1 MEARIVET
9 AQRIKGLR
17 ELLDISSAEMASSL
31 GISEEKYLTYENG
44 ERDFSFTFLYNC
56 ADKLGVDIIELLT
69 GDHPKLSHY
78 SIVRE
83 GEGLDIKRRKGF
95 KYQHLCH
102 RFKDKTAEVF
112 LVTAPYREEEQ
123 GKPIQLSQ
131 HAGQEFDYII
141 KGSLKAVFE
150 NHEEILNEGDAV
162 YYDSGRGHGMIATGG
177 EDCILLAV
185 TMHPNKE
192 RKKD

>member
-1 MEARIVET
+1 METRIKET

-17 ELLDISSAEMASSL
+17 ELLEIPTEEMASSL
-31 GISEEKYLTYENG
+31 GMSEKKYTEYESG

-69 GDHPKLSHY
+69 GELPKLSHY
-78 SIVRE
+78 SIVRK
-83 GEGLDIKRRKGF
+83 GDGLDIKRRKNF
-95 KYQHLCH
+95 KYRHLCY
-102 RFKDKTAEVF
+102 RFKQRTSEAF
-112 LVTAPYREEEQ
+112 LVTAPYIEEEQ
-123 GKPIQLSQ
+123 DKPIHLSR
-131 HAGQEFDYII
+131 HEGQEFDYIL

-150 NHEEILNEGDAV
+150 DHEEILNEGDAV

-185 TMHPNKE
+185 TMHPQKTDEN
-192 RKKD
+192 D